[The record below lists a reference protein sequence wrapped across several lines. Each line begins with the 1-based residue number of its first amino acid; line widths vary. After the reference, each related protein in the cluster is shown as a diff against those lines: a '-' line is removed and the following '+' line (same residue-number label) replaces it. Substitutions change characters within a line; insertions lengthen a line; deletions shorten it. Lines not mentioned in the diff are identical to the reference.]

1 MVAIALATGPALANT
16 IDFSGENG
24 GTVSY
29 AGGSSG
35 LVGAGLP
42 ISSVFGTPP
51 GSGSS
56 IGVVGGSMS
65 FATGGWTGG
74 MNLGGGQFLSFF
86 SPGGSILITGTVPT
100 AGITTSST
108 LLQGTFSGVP
118 IFQYS
123 GAGLAS
129 LNGSLSLTVL
139 NSALSSYFNF
149 APLTG
154 SEPGVIAQADFGI
167 SFVGGIPG
175 IGIAFSGSQSSV
187 NVAVNAANPVS
198 VPEGDSLMLV
208 ASGLVAVGLVR
219 LGLTGKRKLIAA

>member
-1 MVAIALATGPALANT
+1 MAMAVIALAAGPALANT

-29 AGGSSG
+29 AGGTSA
-35 LVGAGLP
+35 LIGAGLP

-56 IGVVGGSMS
+56 IDVLGGSMS
-65 FATGGWTGG
+65 FSTGNWTGG
-74 MNLGGGQFLSFF
+74 MNLGGGQFLSFY
-86 SPGGSILITGTVPT
+86 SPGGSILITGTIPT
-100 AGITTSST
+100 AGITTTST

-123 GAGLAS
+123 GSGLAS

-139 NSALSSYFNF
+139 DSALSSYFGF
-149 APLTG
+149 GPLTG

-167 SFVGGIPG
+167 SFIGGIPG

-187 NVAVNAANPVS
+187 NVAVNAVS
-198 VPEGDSLMLV
+198 VSEGGSLMLLV
-208 ASGLVAVGLVR
+208 SGLVAVALVR
-219 LGLTGKRKLIAA
+219 LGLAGKQKLIAA

>member
-1 MVAIALATGPALANT
+1 MMRRRSTVLIITRSRLAL
-16 IDFSGENG
+16 E
-24 GTVSY
+24 
-29 AGGSSG
+29 
-35 LVGAGLP
+35 
-42 ISSVFGTPP
+42 
-51 GSGSS
+51 
-56 IGVVGGSMS
+56 
-65 FATGGWTGG
+65 
-74 MNLGGGQFLSFF
+74 
-86 SPGGSILITGTVPT
+86 
-100 AGITTSST
+100 
-108 LLQGTFSGVP
+108 
-118 IFQYS
+118 
-123 GAGLAS
+123 LAS

-154 SEPGVIAQADFGI
+154 SEAGVIAQADFGI